1 MYSFTESIIFA
12 MHIPIPKYFIGF
24 ETKGMNL
31 MNAVIEI
38 HTNML
43 GIHNICV
50 WKEEI
55 KCV

>member
-1 MYSFTESIIFA
+1 MYNFTESIIFA

-24 ETKGMNL
+24 ETKGMDL
-31 MNAVIEI
+31 MNTVIEI

-50 WKEEI
+50 
-55 KCV
+55 